1 MKWKVSF
8 WSPQFYPSEV
18 ITNLLSVVS
27 VTLTYTGVYSLF
39 FYITR
44 FEHQYFVLEFS
55 IYLYNLKTYF
65 QSLKIRTYKHVILKN
80 ISFE

>member
-1 MKWKVSF
+1 MCM
-8 WSPQFYPSEV
+8 
-18 ITNLLSVVS
+18 
-27 VTLTYTGVYSLF
+27 YTGVYILF

-44 FEHQYFVLEFS
+44 FEHQYFVLEFP

-65 QSLKIRTYKHVILKN
+65 QSLKIRTYKHVILLN